1 MWDVGRDGDF
11 VIASSG
17 IGDDSHREPVSR
29 LQWVT
34 GHDGKN
40 KKHNVSIIVASTN
53 INQSINHRFI
63 YRINAKPLMRWYASR
78 RRKKESSDN
87 V

>member
-11 VIASSG
+11 AIASSG

-40 KKHNVSIIVASTN
+40 KKHNVSIIVTLTN
-53 INQSINHRFI
+53 TQLCIFAVFLS
-63 YRINAKPLMRWYASR
+63 L
-78 RRKKESSDN
+78 KE
-87 V
+87 